1 MSKSKQR
8 KDKSEDSFDRLDAAF
23 DRFERNLLID
33 MTIVMAS
40 LMTVAVVVI
49 KW

>member
-1 MSKSKQR
+1 MSKQR
-8 KDKSEDSFDRLDAAF
+8 KGKAEDSFDRLNAAF

-33 MTIVMAS
+33 FTIVMVS
-40 LMTVAVVVI
+40 IMTVAVVAI

>member
-8 KDKSEDSFDRLDAAF
+8 KGKAKDSFDRLEAAF

-33 MTIVMAS
+33 FTIVMAS
-40 LMTVAVVVI
+40 IMVVAVVVV

>member
-1 MSKSKQR
+1 MSKQR
-8 KDKSEDSFDRLDAAF
+8 KNAGDNVFNRLDAAL

-33 MTIVMAS
+33 FTIVLAS
-40 LMTVAVVVI
+40 ITTIAVIAI